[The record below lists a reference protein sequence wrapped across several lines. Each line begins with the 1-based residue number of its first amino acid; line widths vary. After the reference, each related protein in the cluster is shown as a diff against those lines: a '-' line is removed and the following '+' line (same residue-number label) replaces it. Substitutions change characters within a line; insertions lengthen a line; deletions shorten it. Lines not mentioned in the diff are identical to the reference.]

1 MAKVAK
7 KKALEEFISEIQR
20 QEPGLVYHQTGLLPF
35 DLMSRGRGIAEELI
49 YQIYA
54 DTGFGKS
61 TFILSLIKRLA
72 DRGKKSLF
80 IEIEPNRAL
89 AKDMGL
95 FEDSYSDYFAMYPL
109 RTFEELGIL
118 TESFL
123 ASDWDYMFIDSIS
136 ACRPSTIDFANI
148 ETQMIGLDARIAQNY
163 ISLLQGSLQGT
174 RKTVVYLNQ
183 IRSILNQKNP
193 FGPTTTV
200 DGGYASRFYAGVRTT
215 ILSNFQSLDP
225 SDGKSVIGKTGY
237 LFCEKNRLAPPLVQI
252 PIQILFGKG
261 VSNTH
266 TLLYFLQWTGA
277 MKFSGA
283 GNVSF
288 EIPGLPEA
296 NVRGKVERNNYIK
309 ENYKI
314 CEKYFYE
321 KIEEYF
327 DYLTSKPQFTPL

>member
-1 MAKVAK
+1 MPKISKAKS
-7 KKALEEFISEIQR
+7 LEDFLSSVGKEE
-20 QEPGLVYHQTGLLPF
+20 GLVYHKTGLLPF
-35 DLMSRGRGIAEELI
+35 DLMNRGRGIAEGLI

-61 TFILSLIKRLA
+61 TFILSLIQTLA
-72 DRGKKSLF
+72 ERGKKSLF

-95 FEDSYSDYFAMYPL
+95 FEEPYVSHFAMYPL
-109 RTFEELGIL
+109 RTFAELGEL

-123 ASDWDYMFIDSIS
+123 QSDWDYMFIDSIS
-136 ACRPSTIDFANI
+136 ACRPSSIDFATI

-163 ISLLQGSLQGT
+163 ISLLQGSLQ
-174 RKTVVYLNQ
+174 RSNKTVIYLNQ

-225 SDGKSVIGKTGY
+225 VDDKSVIGKTGF
-237 LFCEKNRLAPPLVQI
+237 LFCEKNRTAAPLVQV

-261 VSNTH
+261 VSNVYS
-266 TLLYFLQWTGA
+266 LLYFLQWTGA

-288 EIPGLPEA
+288 EIPGLPPE
-296 NVRGKVERNNYIK
+296 NVRGKVERNNYVK
-309 ENYKI
+309 KNYAV

-327 DYLTSKPQFTPL
+327 DYLLTRPKFIPL